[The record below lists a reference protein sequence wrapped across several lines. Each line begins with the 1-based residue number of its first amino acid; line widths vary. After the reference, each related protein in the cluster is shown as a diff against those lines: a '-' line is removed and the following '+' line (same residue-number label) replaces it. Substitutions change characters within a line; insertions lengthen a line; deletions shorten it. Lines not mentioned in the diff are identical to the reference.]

1 MNKQICALAACV
13 LLGSAVL
20 YAAPLLRPVG
30 HVVYLSGDPSA
41 VRAARPLWLGIGLGL
56 RVQPFDFFQTGADE
70 LIEIQTEDHI
80 GVRAMLRIQ
89 PHSAVYLEVPGNTE
103 PPSHAL
109 RLLSGAVS
117 VRMRDADPRAR
128 LEVLTAGPE
137 VSAAGADY
145 DVTLALDGGV
155 LVTVSYG
162 TARVA
167 DPRGRVLFADAERAV
182 EYRPDGT
189 FRTVAMSIGRADR
202 FRSVWRDQIESDFA
216 FDAIDTYRRYADGY
230 LDQLPRFEAAY
241 RQLMDQRHILDR
253 WMENDRQGRDPRRQ
267 SEVTEAEVRELGP
280 TLDQAYEAL
289 LPFEANWYRLQ
300 RLARY
305 ADAGVGPL
313 DRAVGERLSVAEFFE
328 RLGREGR
335 IVEDQMHTVR
345 YAIRLYRQQS
355 AALLRT
361 E

>member
-13 LLGSAVL
+13 LLGAAAL

-56 RVQPFDFFQTGADE
+56 PVQPFDFFQTGADE
-70 LIEIQTEDHI
+70 LIEIQTDDQI

-89 PHSAVYLEVPGNTE
+89 PDSAVYLDALGDTE
-103 PPSHAL
+103 RPSHAL

-128 LEVLTAGPE
+128 LEVVTGGPE
-137 VSAAGADY
+137 ISAAGADY
-145 DVTLALDGGV
+145 DVTVALDGGV
-155 LVTVSYG
+155 LVTVSHG
-162 TARVA
+162 TARVG

-189 FRTVAMSIGRADR
+189 FRSVAMTVGRADR
-202 FRSVWRDQIESDFA
+202 FRSVWRDQIEAEFA
-216 FDAIDTYRRYADGY
+216 FDAIDTYRRYADRY

-241 RQLMDQRHILDR
+241 RQVMDQRHILDR
-253 WMENDRQGRDPRRQ
+253 WMENDRRGRVPRRQ
-267 SEVTEAEVRELGP
+267 SEVTEAEVREVGP
-280 TLDQAYEAL
+280 TLDQAYDAL
-289 LPFEANWYRLQ
+289 LPFEDNWYRLQ
-300 RLARY
+300 RLAQF

-328 RLGREGR
+328 RLRRESR
-335 IVEDQMHTVR
+335 IVEEQMHTVR
-345 YAIRLYRQQS
+345 YATRLYRQRS